1 MNHNSVERYPT
12 NAPAGG
18 IECNRGL
25 IRKARGA
32 TFRVLVLGQPKELSF
47 LFFWTEMLPC

>member
-1 MNHNSVERYPT
+1 MNHNSVERSP
-12 NAPAGG
+12 NALAGE
-18 IECNRGL
+18 IDCNRGL

-47 LFFWTEMLPC
+47 LFWTEMLPC